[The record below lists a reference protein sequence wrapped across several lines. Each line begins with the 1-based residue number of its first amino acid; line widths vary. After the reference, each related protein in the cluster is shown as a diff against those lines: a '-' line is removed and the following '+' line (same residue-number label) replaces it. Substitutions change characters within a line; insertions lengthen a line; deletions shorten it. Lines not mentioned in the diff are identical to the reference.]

1 MNELFLF
8 LNKNRLYRPWH
19 LDLFDYNDKRYAV
32 VQTNQCNADI
42 CLVESMD
49 GINFNF
55 LDAPLMTNRTCEK
68 VGIYKPTG
76 GIVNNI
82 FYLYYTAQESS
93 NRDLN
98 KLYLTETIYSK
109 IVQR

>member
-1 MNELFLF
+1 
-8 LNKNRLYRPWH
+8 
-19 LDLFDYNDKRYAV
+19 
-32 VQTNQCNADI
+32 
-42 CLVESMD
+42 MD

-55 LDAPLMTNRTCEK
+55 FDASLITNRTCEK
-68 VGIYKPTG
+68 VVTYKQTV